1 MSIVVVLESSPLQRV
16 KNKGKKLDSS
26 RFVGMRHA
34 PELGS

>member
-16 KNKGKKLDSS
+16 KNKGKKLDS